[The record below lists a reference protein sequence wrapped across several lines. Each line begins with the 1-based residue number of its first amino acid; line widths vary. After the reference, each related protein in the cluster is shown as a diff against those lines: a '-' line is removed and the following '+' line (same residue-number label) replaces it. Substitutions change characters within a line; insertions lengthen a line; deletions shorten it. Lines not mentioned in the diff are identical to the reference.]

1 MASTAT
7 KVLVVITT
15 LEAVMVFKLAQTVA
29 SLENYRY
36 ASFLGY
42 CEEDRQPGP
51 EYIAL
56 HQAMFM
62 RHECLLRTET
72 RMNPLWHLWFALTS
86 DY

>member
-1 MASTAT
+1 MASTAV
-7 KVLVVITT
+7 KVLAVITA
-15 LEAVMVFKLAQTVA
+15 LEAVMIFKLAQTVV
-29 SLENYRY
+29 SLENYRF

-42 CEEDRQPGP
+42 CEEEHRPSP

-56 HQAMFM
+56 HQTMFM

-72 RMNPLWHLWFALTS
+72 RANPLWHLWSAFTS